1 MNQLI
6 SFFST
11 VLNTGKHGKPS
22 LTTFKVLIKCCPVKK
37 ESLLTRLL
45 SYCDPE
51 RNSSVNAFILDSVTE
66 FVLSLG
72 RFNGPLLNER

>member
-1 MNQLI
+1 ML
-6 SFFST
+6 S
-11 VLNTGKHGKPS
+11 
-22 LTTFKVLIKCCPVKK
+22 VKK

-45 SYCDPE
+45 SYCDPK